1 MRLYLVL
8 GFLGCAAFAQTGT
21 RMTPPTLRDIS
32 QRGIARGTTV
42 ELTVEGF
49 NLAGAKRVLFSDPAV
64 KGRIVRVKELPD
76 LPDIR
81 LGSNGTASTV
91 DLGPLPPRNQVT
103 VEVEVDAEAAVGPVS
118 FRVETPLGTSP
129 EGTLLVEPYYGESPD
144 KEPNDTIEGAFAV
157 YLPSILTGAIS
168 KAGDVDHFQIRVKAG
183 TTLAFENGGM
193 AVGST
198 LQPVVG
204 ILDAEGKVLQ
214 EYGYDGGR
222 EAVQFAHTFAKDGT
236 YYVRVSDYEKSG
248 RATHAYRI
256 KVGEF
261 GLISGVFPLGLQR
274 GKTAD
279 ITLEGVHLGEG
290 KSRVAGTASQ
300 EDPNAVFLRPET
312 ADGAAFQRLKLALNE
327 EPEVMAK
334 GEAAAQTVAVPVT
347 VNGRLSAA
355 GSSHRFRFAA
365 KKGQEL
371 VLDVNA
377 RRLGSLL
384 DSFIEVLDASGK
396 RIEQAVVR
404 PVVETFTTLRD
415 HDSAQ
420 PGVRITHWNNIHVGD
435 YMLMGQEVVRVAALP
450 RTPDEDI
457 RFENFMGQRRAFFN
471 SSSEA
476 QANDKAVYKVLMHP
490 AGTMLPPNGLPL
502 TRLYAQNDDGG
513 AGWGKD
519 SFLRFTAPTDG
530 EYIAVIRD
538 VQGLGGDNYAYR
550 LTVREP
556 RPDFQLSVAPANPN
570 VPKGGAIPLTVTA
583 IRSDGFDG
591 PITVTLENLPAGFTA
606 STGTI
611 LPGQN
616 AAVIVLRAAADAVL
630 AVPAPMLAMGKAGKL
645 ARAAN
650 PGDALQLISLAPQ
663 ADVQMTSETRVVE
676 IEPGG
681 VATVTVKIVRNN
693 GFGGRVPVDVLN
705 LPPRTL
711 LPSFG
716 LNGVLLNEDET
727 ERTFEIG
734 ATPQAEAGEQ
744 YIVVGGRVETR
755 STQQNVFAA
764 PEPILVRIKS
774 KTALSMAQK

>member
-1 MRLYLVL
+1 MRQILLA
-8 GFLGCAAFAQTGT
+8 GFVCFVAFAQTGT
-21 RMTPPTLRDIS
+21 RITPPTLRDIS

-49 NLAGAKRVLFSDPAV
+49 NLAGAKRILFSDPAV

-76 LPDIR
+76 LPDVR
-81 LGSNGTASTV
+81 LGSNGTASTI

-103 VEVEVDAEAAVGPVS
+103 VEVEVDPEAAVGPVS

-144 KEPNDTIEGAFAV
+144 KEPNDLIEGAFAA

-168 KAGDVDHFQIRVKAG
+168 KPGDVDHFQIRVKAG
-183 TTLAFENGGM
+183 TTLAFDNGGM
-193 AVGST
+193 SLGST
-198 LQPVVG
+198 LQPVVA
-204 ILDAEGKVLQ
+204 ILDADGKLLK
-214 EYGYDGGR
+214 EYGYGGGR
-222 EAVQFAHTFAKDGT
+222 DAAQFAHTFAKDGT
-236 YYVRVSDYEKSG
+236 YYVRVADYEKSG
-248 RATHAYRI
+248 RATHTYRI

-274 GKTAD
+274 GRQGDVTF
-279 ITLEGVHLGEG
+279 TGVHLGAG
-290 KSRVAGTASQ
+290 KARVTGTPSK
-300 EDPNAVFLRPET
+300 EDPNALFLRPET
-312 ADGAAFQRLKLALNE
+312 ADGAAFQRVRLAVND
-327 EPEVMAK
+327 EPEVV
-334 GEAAAQTVAVPVT
+334 AAGSKTPQTVTVPVT
-347 VNGRLSAA
+347 VNGRLTAA
-355 GSSHRFRFAA
+355 GQGHRFRFSA
-365 KKGQEL
+365 KKGQAL
-371 VLDVNA
+371 VFDVNA
-377 RRLGSLL
+377 RRLGSEL
-384 DSFIEVLDASGK
+384 DSFVEVVDAKGN

-435 YMLMGQEVVRVAALP
+435 YILMGQEVARVAALP

-457 RFENFMGQRRAFFN
+457 RFESFMGQRRAFFN

-476 QANDKAVYKVLMHP
+476 QANDRAVYKVQMHP
-490 AGTMLPPNGLPL
+490 AGATLPPNGLPL

-519 SFLRFTAPTDG
+519 SFLRFTAPADG
-530 EYIAVIRD
+530 EYLVNIRD
-538 VQGLGGDNYAYR
+538 VQGLGGDQYTYR

-556 RPDFQLSVAPANPN
+556 RPDFDLAISPANPN
-570 VPKGGAIPLTVTA
+570 VPRGGAIPLAVTA

-591 PITVTLENLPAGFTA
+591 PIAVTLENLPAGFTA
-606 STGTI
+606 SAGTI

-616 AAVIVLRAAADAVL
+616 STVIVLRAAPDAKLDAPVPLL
-630 AVPAPMLAMGKAGKL
+630 AKGRAGDIV
-645 ARAAN
+645 REAN
-650 PGDALQLISLAPQ
+650 PEDSLKLISLAPR
-663 ADVQMTSETRVVE
+663 ADVQMTSPTRIVE
-676 IEPGG
+676 LSPGG
-681 VATVTVKIVRNN
+681 VATVTVKIARNN
-693 GFGGRVPVDVLN
+693 GFGGRVPVEVLN

-727 ERTFEIG
+727 ERTFEIA
-734 ATPQAEAGEQ
+734 ATPQAEPGEQ

-755 STQQNVFAA
+755 SGQQNIFAS
-764 PEPILVRIKS
+764 PEPILLRIKA
-774 KTALSMAQK
+774 KTALSMSQR